1 LTICT
6 IIQHSKYSRSN
17 ISSSDEK
24 HHYHSLSR
32 HLWVLHLLFVE
43 EETPNA
49 LLLFSIILLDDVYD
63 FSVTAGVSFGVTNH
77 WCAFML

>member
-1 LTICT
+1 
-6 IIQHSKYSRSN
+6 
-17 ISSSDEK
+17 
-24 HHYHSLSR
+24 
-32 HLWVLHLLFVE
+32 VE